1 MSISATEKP
10 LGKIFTSDYRFVI
23 PSFQRAYTWQT
34 ENIAQLVTDLQ
45 DACHDPDTPYFLGS
59 LILVHDGQTKYQ
71 VIDGQ
76 QRLISL
82 SIIISVLRDLEDDP
96 ELVES
101 LNDLIVEPGDKL
113 RGIKAEPRLK
123 LRERDTNFFRMY
135 VQEGDLEGLFD
146 LRDNDIESHAQ
157 RNIAINTRQVF
168 DELAKMP
175 TQDRRAFA
183 SYLVNEVTLVIV
195 TTDDLAGAHRIF
207 DVMNMRGVP
216 LTASDVFKA
225 RTIAEISPAARNAYA
240 SRWDDIMDPL
250 GDDAQ
255 TLEEFF
261 SDIHLIISHKAVCTQ
276 LLEEF
281 RKDVL
286 KPFVKKQ
293 NVISFIDDLLA
304 PYANAWRII
313 EHPTDANLPDD
324 IIGQLVSLNDYQTTD
339 WKPVAMWALV
349 NSIRNLGNPDTRIF
363 STPGTHTAAASR
375 TSNKNLEEPQLHD
388 LERLHD
394 VLAALE
400 RVTGVDSLNR
410 QTPLNRRT
418 RAASTIR
425 DLDKN
430 HTIQQIRGLLI
441 TDEDRRNALAHLR
454 GDLQTSPAMKKLLL
468 VRANEQRAGHRI
480 TRPRSLNALPIMPE
494 QVASDSSFA
503 SWSEATRDHWV
514 NRIGNL
520 AVSQANDKQIAGL
533 ASYTDRRDRMLLSAS
548 SKRFPLTA
556 ELADIADCTPQT
568 LQYRQDETI
577 RLIADYWNIRYDAE
591 RNDLSTLSEE
601 SLRVTDTST
610 SPTSKRV
617 SIAQV
622 LAAGLLIPGE
632 TLVWDRPRKGER
644 WVATVTAEGKLRLD
658 DGSEY
663 STPTAAARAVG
674 GGSAGLT
681 VWKRTSNGQKLSDV
695 WKAYRLRKR

>member
-313 EHPTDANLPDD
+313 EHPTAANLPDN

-394 VLAALE
+394 VLA
-400 RVTGVDSLNR
+400 
-410 QTPLNRRT
+410 
-418 RAASTIR
+418 
-425 DLDKN
+425 
-430 HTIQQIRGLLI
+430 
-441 TDEDRRNALAHLR
+441 HLR

-520 AVSQANDKQIAGL
+520 ALSQANDKQIAGL